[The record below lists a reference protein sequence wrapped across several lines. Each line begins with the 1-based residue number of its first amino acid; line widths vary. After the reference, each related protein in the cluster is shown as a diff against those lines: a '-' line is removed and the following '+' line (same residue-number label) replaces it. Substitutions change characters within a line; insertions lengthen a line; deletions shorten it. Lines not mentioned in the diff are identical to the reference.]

1 MLFSLFLPSRPS
13 WCSASPVCVC
23 MCVCMRGPACLNNLG
38 LGCSITHKFVLSLFW
53 CYVSFK
59 CVFEG
64 ANKAGYSNLLNR
76 TGLATPT
83 LPEVRDQ
90 RLNSHSRLHLPGWNS
105 PRVSGELLVHYLL
118 SKVFSVN
125 DLLTSSSSDL
135 LCRVCSTSQ
144 LPKTPALFVEDLRIR
159 IWRGCGDPPH
169 KKYSISHNLDNKYIC
184 LQNVWKARA
193 CHQQHTQSLMIKTCL
208 VFVLMLSTLMWHLFG
223 LRGAHNGFACCA
235 RAL

>member
-1 MLFSLFLPSRPS
+1 MPRL
-13 WCSASPVCVC
+13 CVCVC
-23 MCVCMRGPACLNNLG
+23 VCECAALHVWIISG
-38 LGCSITHKFVLSLFW
+38 LAAALRTSLFW
-53 CYVSFK
+53 AYFDVTSPLNVCLKVPTRQVIVISLTAPAWQPRRCLRWEINGWTHTAAFT
-59 CVFEG
+59 CPDEIHLESDITRH
-64 ANKAGYSNLLNR
+64 YS
-76 TGLATPT
+76 
-83 LPEVRDQ
+83 
-90 RLNSHSRLHLPGWNS
+90 
-105 PRVSGELLVHYLL
+105 SGELLVHYLL
-118 SKVFSVN
+118 SKVFSAN